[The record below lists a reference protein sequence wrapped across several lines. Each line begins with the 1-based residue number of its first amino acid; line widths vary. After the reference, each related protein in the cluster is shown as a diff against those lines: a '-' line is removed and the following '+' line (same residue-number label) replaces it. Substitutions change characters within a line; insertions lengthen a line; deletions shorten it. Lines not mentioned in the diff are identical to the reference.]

1 MTGITW
7 NYYFLTGFSI
17 IGDTTICNTYH
28 AIYHFKITSLM
39 WSSIMK
45 SSWIHPKKKQDNT
58 CCNRH
63 FHSRTPGSCLV
74 FPSPACRFPL
84 LSRDP
89 QDPQLSSGSR
99 SIFLQ
104 VHHHLGQVFQHL
116 LHLTSSNGW
125 SATRDPFWTFI
136 QRKEQEI
143 KIDQRSKDV
152 QRLQSFFIAI

>member
-1 MTGITW
+1 MTGITISLGGSASSVTLPFGISC
-7 NYYFLTGFSI
+7 NLPFKDNFADVI
-17 IGDTTICNTYH
+17 IHHEI
-28 AIYHFKITSLM
+28 
-39 WSSIMK
+39 IMN
-45 SSWIHPKKKQDNT
+45 PPEKKKQDNT

-74 FPSPACRFPL
+74 FPSPVCRFPL